1 MYMVSPVCETLRQEN
16 QELKSHL
23 YSEFEAILGSRMLYW
38 GQEGEEKENT
48 CCLGIWGQILKKG
61 LPS

>member
-1 MYMVSPVCETLRQEN
+1 MYIVSPLCETLQQEN
-16 QELKSHL
+16 QELKSQL
-23 YSEFEAILGSRMLYW
+23 YSEFEVILGSRMLHW

-48 CCLGIWGQILKKG
+48 CCLGSWDQILENG